1 MFKYQALIKENL
13 KEIAKLITFEQ
24 GKTIPD
30 AEGDVMRGLQV
41 NVVIVVVVIV
51 KINITVLW
59 DILIILIKYFIIF
72 EILSC
77 VCCIVTYQNIV
88 SSDNENHQRRLK
100 IKIQES
106 PL

>member
-1 MFKYQALIKENL
+1 MVCFVFQAWSKTSPLARQQVMFKYQALIKENL

-51 KINITVLW
+51 KINITVL
-59 DILIILIKYFIIF
+59 
-72 EILSC
+72 
-77 VCCIVTYQNIV
+77 
-88 SSDNENHQRRLK
+88 
-100 IKIQES
+100 
-106 PL
+106 

>member
-41 NVVIVVVVIV
+41 NVVIIVVVI
-51 KINITVLW
+51 
-59 DILIILIKYFIIF
+59 
-72 EILSC
+72 
-77 VCCIVTYQNIV
+77 
-88 SSDNENHQRRLK
+88 LK
-100 IKIQES
+100 IKCYGFVRHFNKMVYE
-106 PL
+106 L